1 MNSNYHGDKIINLNE
16 NIQRVELLHM
26 EEYCNSLKKS
36 NLTSVTSIY
45 NKFAEVIGQH
55 EFIVKVYFTW
65 SLNY

>member
-26 EEYCNSLKKS
+26 EEYFNSLKKS
-36 NLTSVTSIY
+36 NLASVTSIY
-45 NKFAEVIGQH
+45 NQFAEAIGQH

-65 SLNY
+65 SLKY